1 MTLNELQKKLENL
14 PKLPGVYLF
23 KNKNDKIIYIGKAK
37 SLYHRVKSY
46 FSPNLNSLKTEA
58 LVSKIADLD
67 VIVTDNEVEALI
79 LEANLI
85 KQHKPRYNVNLKDD
99 KSYPYIVITNEDFP
113 QVYPTRRVVMDGSK
127 YFGPY
132 TEVKTMKQAL
142 KVLRDVFKIRSCKYN
157 LTEET
162 IQKGKYKVCLDYH
175 IKKCDGPCEG
185 LISKED
191 YNKMILEVEQ
201 VLRGNIE
208 SLINSLKEEMEKLS
222 SELKF
227 EKAAEIRNKLESLQV
242 YANTQKVVSQE
253 LIDRDIITFAADV
266 PDGVAAIFNIRK
278 GKLVGRK
285 KFTFNY
291 NLELPDSVVISDLI
305 RNIYSNPI
313 EVPEQIIVAELPD
326 EKEIIENWLKEKS
339 SKKVKIIT
347 PKSDQDLISLLNLCK
362 QNAVYDLNEIKL
374 QRMKKEGSI
383 PYVLKSLQRDLYLSK
398 PPLRIECFDIS
409 TLQGSDTVASLVV
422 FENGKPKKSDYRK
435 FIIKTVAGQ
444 DDFAS
449 MSEVI
454 ERHYNRVLNEKKPF
468 PDLIMVDGGK
478 GQLNSAIKVL
488 KKLGLTNFNIIGLA
502 KRLEEVY
509 MPDKKE
515 PLQIPKTSSSLKLL
529 QQIRDEAHRFA
540 VTFHREK
547 REKRIIKSELEEIP
561 GIGQKTIQTLLSVF
575 GSVEQIKKL
584 NLDEIAEAIG
594 PSKAKIVFNYLH
606 KSEENSNPAL

>member
-1 MTLNELQKKLENL
+1 MALDELLKKIENL
-14 PKLPGVYLF
+14 PRLPGVYLF

-37 SLYHRVKSY
+37 SLYNRVKSY
-46 FSPNLNSLKTEA
+46 FSPNINSIKTEA
-58 LVSKIADLD
+58 LVSKIADVD

-85 KQHKPRYNVNLKDD
+85 KQYKPRYNVNLKDD
-99 KSYPYIVITNEDFP
+99 KSYPYIVITNEDYP

-132 TEVKTMKQAL
+132 TEVKTMKHAL

-185 LISKED
+185 LISKEN
-191 YNKMILEVEQ
+191 YNKMIQEVEQ
-201 VLRGNIE
+201 VLRGNIDG
-208 SLINSLKEEMEKLS
+208 LINSLKEEMIKLS

-227 EKAAEIRNKLESLQV
+227 EKAAEIRNKLEALQV

-253 LIDRDIITFAADV
+253 LIDRDIITFAADI

-291 NLELPDSVVISDLI
+291 NINLPDSVVISDLL
-305 RNIYSNPI
+305 RNIYSNPVEI
-313 EVPEQIIVAELPD
+313 PDQIVVSELPD
-326 EKEIIENWLKEKS
+326 EKEIIESWLKEKAG
-339 SKKVKIIT
+339 KKVKVIT
-347 PKSDQDLISLLNLCK
+347 PKSNQELNSLLNLCK

-374 QRMKKEGSI
+374 QRMKKEGAI

-398 PPLRIECFDIS
+398 PPIRIECFDIS

-435 FIIKTVAGQ
+435 FIIKSVHGQ
-444 DDFAS
+444 NDFAS
-449 MSEVI
+449 MSEVV
-454 ERHYNRVLNEKKPF
+454 ERHYNKTLEENKPL
-468 PDLIMVDGGK
+468 PDLILVDGGK
-478 GQLNSAIKVL
+478 GQLNSAIKIL
-488 KKLGLTNFNIIGLA
+488 KKLGLNKISIIGLA
-502 KRLEEVY
+502 KRLEEIY
-509 MPDKKE
+509 IPEKKD
-515 PLQIPKTSSSLKLL
+515 PIQIPKTSSSLKLL

-540 VTFHREK
+540 ITFHREK
-547 REKRIIKSELEEIP
+547 REKRIIKSELDEIE
-561 GIGQKTIQTLLSVF
+561 GIGSKTAQKLLTHF
-575 GSVEQIKKL
+575 GSVENIR
-584 NLDEIAEAIG
+584 NSSLDQIAEIIG
-594 PSKAKIVFNYLH
+594 KSKASIVYNYFH
-606 KSEENSNPAL
+606 KS

>member
-1 MTLNELQKKLENL
+1 MALDELLKKIENL
-14 PKLPGVYLF
+14 PRLPGVYLF

-37 SLYHRVKSY
+37 SLYNRVKSY
-46 FSPNLNSLKTEA
+46 FSPNINSIKTEA
-58 LVSKIADLD
+58 LVSKIADVD

-85 KQHKPRYNVNLKDD
+85 KQYKPRYNVNLKDD
-99 KSYPYIVITNEDFP
+99 KSYPYIIITNEDFP

-132 TEVKTMKQAL
+132 TEVKTMKHAL

-185 LISKED
+185 LISKEN
-191 YNKMILEVEQ
+191 YNKMIQEVEQ
-201 VLRGNIE
+201 VLRGNIDG
-208 SLINSLKEEMEKLS
+208 LINSLKEEMIKLS

-227 EKAAEIRNKLESLQV
+227 EKAAEIRNKLEALQV

-253 LIDRDIITFAADV
+253 LIDRDIITFAADI

-291 NLELPDSVVISDLI
+291 NINLPDSIVISDLL
-305 RNIYSNPI
+305 RNIYSNPVEI
-313 EVPEQIIVAELPD
+313 PDQIVVSELPD
-326 EKEIIENWLKEKS
+326 EKEIIESWLKEKAG
-339 SKKVKIIT
+339 KKVKVTT
-347 PKSDQDLISLLNLCK
+347 PKSNQELNSLLNLCK

-374 QRMKKEGSI
+374 QRMKKEGAI

-398 PPLRIECFDIS
+398 PPIRIECFDIS

-435 FIIKTVAGQ
+435 FIIKYVHGQ
-444 DDFAS
+444 NDFAS
-449 MSEVI
+449 MSEVVQ
-454 ERHYNRVLNEKKPF
+454 RHYKRTLEENKPL

-478 GQLNSAIKVL
+478 GQLNSAIKIL
-488 KKLGLTNFNIIGLA
+488 KKLGLNNINIIGLA
-502 KRLEEVY
+502 KRLEEIY
-509 MPDKKE
+509 IPEKKD
-515 PLQIPKTSSSLKLL
+515 PIQIPKTSSSLKLL

-540 VTFHREK
+540 ITFHREK
-547 REKRIIKSELEEIP
+547 REKRIIKSELDEIE
-561 GIGQKTIQTLLSVF
+561 GIGSKTAQKLLTHF
-575 GSVEQIKKL
+575 GSVENIR
-584 NLDEIAEAIG
+584 NSSLDQIAEIIG
-594 PSKAKIVFNYLH
+594 KSKASIVYNYFH
-606 KSEENSNPAL
+606 KS

>member
-1 MTLNELQKKLENL
+1 MALDELLKKIENL
-14 PKLPGVYLF
+14 PRLPGVYLF

-37 SLYHRVKSY
+37 SLYNRVKSY
-46 FSPNLNSLKTEA
+46 FSPNINSIKTEA
-58 LVSKIADLD
+58 LVSKIADVD

-85 KQHKPRYNVNLKDD
+85 KQYKPRYNVNLKDD

-132 TEVKTMKQAL
+132 TEVKTMKHAL

-185 LISKED
+185 LISKEN
-191 YNKMILEVEQ
+191 YNKMIQEVEQ
-201 VLRGNIE
+201 VLRGNIDG
-208 SLINSLKEEMEKLS
+208 LINSLKEEMIKLS

-227 EKAAEIRNKLESLQV
+227 EKAAEIRNKLEALQV

-253 LIDRDIITFAADV
+253 LIDRDIITFAADI

-291 NLELPDSVVISDLI
+291 NINLPDSVVISDLL
-305 RNIYSNPI
+305 RNIYSNPVEI
-313 EVPEQIIVAELPD
+313 PDQIVVSELPD
-326 EKEIIENWLKEKS
+326 EKEIIESWLKEKAG
-339 SKKVKIIT
+339 KKVKVIT
-347 PKSDQDLISLLNLCK
+347 PKSNQELNSLLNLCK

-374 QRMKKEGSI
+374 QRMKKEGAI

-398 PPLRIECFDIS
+398 PPIRIECFDIS

-435 FIIKTVAGQ
+435 FIIKSVHGQ
-444 DDFAS
+444 NDFAS
-449 MSEVI
+449 MSEVV
-454 ERHYNRVLNEKKPF
+454 ERHYKRTLEENKPL

-478 GQLNSAIKVL
+478 GQLNSAIKIL
-488 KKLGLTNFNIIGLA
+488 KKLGLNNISIIGLA
-502 KRLEEVY
+502 KRLEEIY
-509 MPDKKE
+509 IPEKKD
-515 PLQIPKTSSSLKLL
+515 PIQIPKTSSSLKLL

-540 VTFHREK
+540 ITFHREK
-547 REKRIIKSELEEIP
+547 REKRIIKTELDEIK
-561 GIGQKTIQTLLSVF
+561 GIGSKTAQKLLTHF
-575 GSVEQIKKL
+575 GSVENIR
-584 NLDEIAEAIG
+584 NSSLDQIAEIIG
-594 PSKAKIVFNYLH
+594 KSKASIVYNYFH
-606 KSEENSNPAL
+606 KS

>member
-1 MTLNELQKKLENL
+1 MALDELLKKIENL
-14 PKLPGVYLF
+14 PRLPGVYLF

-37 SLYHRVKSY
+37 SLYTRVKSY
-46 FSPNLNSLKTEA
+46 FSPNINSIKTEA
-58 LVSKIADLD
+58 LVSKIADVD

-85 KQHKPRYNVNLKDD
+85 KQYKPRYNVNLKDD

-132 TEVKTMKQAL
+132 TEVKTMKHAL

-185 LISKED
+185 LISKEN
-191 YNKMILEVEQ
+191 YNKMIQEVEQ
-201 VLRGNIE
+201 VLRGNIDG
-208 SLINSLKEEMEKLS
+208 LINSLKEEMIKLS

-227 EKAAEIRNKLESLQV
+227 EKAAEIRNKLEALQV

-253 LIDRDIITFAADV
+253 LIDRDIITFAADI

-291 NLELPDSVVISDLI
+291 NINLPDSVVISDLL
-305 RNIYSNPI
+305 RNIYSNPVEI
-313 EVPEQIIVAELPD
+313 PDQIVVSELPD
-326 EKEIIENWLKEKS
+326 EKEIIESWLKEKAG
-339 SKKVKIIT
+339 KKVKVIT
-347 PKSDQDLISLLNLCK
+347 PKSNQELNSLLNLCK

-374 QRMKKEGSI
+374 QRMKKEGAI

-398 PPLRIECFDIS
+398 PPIRIECFDIS

-435 FIIKTVAGQ
+435 FIIKSVHGQ
-444 DDFAS
+444 NDFAS
-449 MSEVI
+449 MSEVV
-454 ERHYNRVLNEKKPF
+454 ERHYKRTLEENKPL
-468 PDLIMVDGGK
+468 PHLIMVDGGK
-478 GQLNSAIKVL
+478 GQLNSAIKIL
-488 KKLGLTNFNIIGLA
+488 KKLGLTNISIIGLA
-502 KRLEEVY
+502 KRLEEIY
-509 MPDKKE
+509 IPEKKD
-515 PLQIPKTSSSLKLL
+515 PIQIPKTSSSLKLL

-540 VTFHREK
+540 ITFHREK
-547 REKRIIKSELEEIP
+547 REKRIIKSELDEIE
-561 GIGQKTIQTLLSVF
+561 GIGSKTAQKLLTHF
-575 GSVEQIKKL
+575 GSVENIR
-584 NLDEIAEAIG
+584 NSSLDQIAEIIG
-594 PSKAKIVFNYLH
+594 KSKASIVYNYFH
-606 KSEENSNPAL
+606 KS

>member
-1 MTLNELQKKLENL
+1 MTSAELIKKIENL

-37 SLYHRVKSY
+37 SLYNRVKSY
-46 FSPNLNSLKTEA
+46 FTPNINSIKTEA
-58 LVSKIADLD
+58 LVSKIHDVD

-113 QVYPTRRVVMDGSK
+113 QVYPTRRVIMDGSK

-132 TEVKTMKQAL
+132 TEVKTMKHAL

-157 LTEET
+157 LTEDT
-162 IQKGKYKVCLDYH
+162 IQKRKYKVCLDYH

-185 LISKED
+185 LVSKEE

-201 VLRGNIE
+201 VLRGNIDG
-208 SLINSLKEEMEKLS
+208 LINSLKEEMIKLS

-242 YANTQKVVSQE
+242 YANTQKIVSQE

-291 NLELPDSVVISDLI
+291 NLNLPDAVIFADLL
-305 RNIYSNPI
+305 RNIYSNPVEI
-313 EVPEQIIVAELPD
+313 PDQIVVSELPD
-326 EKEIIENWLKEKS
+326 EKEIIESWLKEKS
-339 SKKVKIIT
+339 GKKVKIIT
-347 PKSDQDLISLLNLCK
+347 PKSNEELGSLLNLCK

-398 PPLRIECFDIS
+398 PPIRIECFDIS

-435 FIIKTVAGQ
+435 FIIKTVPGQ

-449 MSEVI
+449 MSEVV
-454 ERHYNRVLNEKKPF
+454 ERHYKRVLEENKPI
-468 PDLIMVDGGK
+468 PDLIMIDGGK
-478 GQLNSAIKVL
+478 GQLNSAIKIL
-488 KKLGLTNFNIIGLA
+488 KKLGLTNLNIIGLA
-502 KRLEEVY
+502 KRLEEIY
-509 MPDKKE
+509 MPEKKE

-529 QQIRDEAHRFA
+529 QHIRNEAHRFA
-540 VTFHREK
+540 ITFHREK
-547 REKRIIKSELEEIP
+547 REKRIIKSELDEII
-561 GIGQKTIQTLLSVF
+561 GIGEKTVQKLLTHF
-575 GSVEQIKKL
+575 GSVEAIKNSSLEQITKV
-584 NLDEIAEAIG
+584 IG
-594 PSKAKIVFNYLH
+594 KSKAQIVYNYFH
-606 KSEENSNPAL
+606 K

>member
-1 MTLNELQKKLENL
+1 MTEKDLQRKLENL

-23 KNKNDKIIYIGKAK
+23 KNKNDKVIYIGKAK
-37 SLYHRVKSY
+37 SLFNRVKSY
-46 FSPNLNSLKTEA
+46 FSHQTTSSKTQA
-58 LVSKIADLD
+58 LVSKIYDID

-85 KQHKPRYNVNLKDD
+85 KQFKPRYNINLKDD

-113 QVYPTRRVVMDGSK
+113 QVYPTRKVVQDGSK

-132 TEVKTMKQAL
+132 TEVKVMKHAL

-162 IQKGKYKVCLDYH
+162 ILKGKYKVCLDYH

-191 YNKMILEVEQ
+191 YKRMIDEVEQ
-201 VLRGNIE
+201 VLKGNIDG
-208 SLINSLKEEMEKLS
+208 LISQLTEEMNYYS
-222 SELKF
+222 SQLEF
-227 EKAAEIRNKLESLQV
+227 EKAAEIRNKIESLRV
-242 YANTQKVVSQE
+242 YANTQKIVSQE
-253 LIDRDIITFAADV
+253 TTDRDIITFAVDI

-291 NLELPDSVVISDLI
+291 NIELPESYIVADLI

-313 EVPEQIIVAELPD
+313 EIPDEIIVSDLPD
-326 EKEIIENWLKEKS
+326 ELEIIENWLKNKSEKEVR
-339 SKKVKIIT
+339 VKL
-347 PKSDQDLISLLNLCK
+347 PENDDLKSLLNLCK
-362 QNAVYDLNEIKL
+362 QNAIFDLNEIKL
-374 QRMKKEGSI
+374 QRMKKEGQVS
-383 PYVLKSLQRDLYLSK
+383 YVLKSLQRDLYLNK
-398 PPLRIECFDIS
+398 PPIRIECFDIS

-435 FIIKTVAGQ
+435 FIIKTVTGQ

-454 ERHYNRVLNEKKPF
+454 ERHYKRVLEENKPL

-478 GQLNSAIKVL
+478 GQLNSAIKTF

-502 KRLEEVY
+502 KRLEEIFL
-509 MPDKKE
+509 PDRKE
-515 PLQIPKTSSSLKLL
+515 SIMIPKTSSSLKLL
-529 QQIRDEAHRFA
+529 QHIRDEAHRFA
-540 VTFHREK
+540 ITFHREK
-547 REKRIIKSELEEIP
+547 RTKRIISTELENIP
-561 GIGQKTIQTLLSVF
+561 GVGPKTIEKLLKEF
-575 GSVEQIKKL
+575 GSVELIKNTSIEELTDK
-584 NLDEIAEAIG
+584 IG
-594 PSKAKIVFNYLH
+594 KAKAKIVYDYFH
-606 KSEENSNPAL
+606 P

>member
-1 MTLNELQKKLENL
+1 MTSAELIKKIENL

-37 SLYHRVKSY
+37 SLYNRVKSY
-46 FSPNLNSLKTEA
+46 FTPNINSIKTEA
-58 LVSKIADLD
+58 LVSKIHDVD

-132 TEVKTMKQAL
+132 TEVKTMKHAL

-185 LISKED
+185 LVSKEE

-201 VLRGNIE
+201 VLRGNIDG
-208 SLINSLKEEMEKLS
+208 LINSLKEEMIKLS

-242 YANTQKVVSQE
+242 YANTQKIVSQE

-291 NLELPDSVVISDLI
+291 NLNLPDAVIFADLL
-305 RNIYSNPI
+305 RNIYSNPVEI
-313 EVPEQIIVAELPD
+313 PDQIVVSELPD
-326 EKEIIENWLKEKS
+326 EKEIIESWLKEKS
-339 SKKVKIIT
+339 GKKVKIIT
-347 PKSDQDLISLLNLCK
+347 PKSNEELGSLLNLCK

-398 PPLRIECFDIS
+398 PPIRIECFDIS

-435 FIIKTVAGQ
+435 FIIKTVPGQ

-449 MSEVI
+449 MSEVV
-454 ERHYNRVLNEKKPF
+454 ERHYKRVLEENKPI

-478 GQLNSAIKVL
+478 GQLNSAIKIL
-488 KKLGLTNFNIIGLA
+488 KKLGLTNINIIGLA
-502 KRLEEVY
+502 KRLEEIY
-509 MPDKKE
+509 MPEKKE

-529 QQIRDEAHRFA
+529 QHIRNEAHRFA
-540 VTFHREK
+540 ITFHREK
-547 REKRIIKSELEEIP
+547 REKRIIKSELDEII
-561 GIGQKTIQTLLSVF
+561 GIGEKTVQKLLTHF
-575 GSVEQIKKL
+575 GSVEAIKNSSLEQITKV
-584 NLDEIAEAIG
+584 IG
-594 PSKAKIVFNYLH
+594 KSKAQIVYNYFH
-606 KSEENSNPAL
+606 K

>member
-1 MTLNELQKKLENL
+1 MTSAELIKKIENL

-37 SLYHRVKSY
+37 SLYNRVKSY
-46 FSPNLNSLKTEA
+46 FTPNINSIKTEA
-58 LVSKIADLD
+58 LVSKIHDVD

-132 TEVKTMKQAL
+132 TEVKTMKHAL

-185 LISKED
+185 LVSKEE

-201 VLRGNIE
+201 VLRGNIDG
-208 SLINSLKEEMEKLS
+208 LINSLKEEMIKLS

-242 YANTQKVVSQE
+242 YANTQKIVSQE

-291 NLELPDSVVISDLI
+291 NLNLPDAVIFADLL
-305 RNIYSNPI
+305 RNIYSNPVEI
-313 EVPEQIIVAELPD
+313 PDQIVVSELPD
-326 EKEIIENWLKEKS
+326 EKEIIESWLKEKS
-339 SKKVKIIT
+339 GKKVKIIT
-347 PKSDQDLISLLNLCK
+347 PKSNEELGSLLNLCK

-398 PPLRIECFDIS
+398 PPIRIECFDIS

-435 FIIKTVAGQ
+435 FIIKTVPGQ

-449 MSEVI
+449 MSEVV
-454 ERHYNRVLNEKKPF
+454 ERHYKRVLEENKPI

-478 GQLNSAIKVL
+478 GQLNSAIKIL
-488 KKLGLTNFNIIGLA
+488 KKLGLTNINIIGLA
-502 KRLEEVY
+502 KRLEEIY
-509 MPDKKE
+509 MPEKKE

-529 QQIRDEAHRFA
+529 QHIRNEAHRFA
-540 VTFHREK
+540 ITFHREK
-547 REKRIIKSELEEIP
+547 REKRIIKSELDEII
-561 GIGQKTIQTLLSVF
+561 GIGEKTIQKLLTHF
-575 GSVEQIKKL
+575 GSVEAIKNSSLEQITKV
-584 NLDEIAEAIG
+584 IG
-594 PSKAKIVFNYLH
+594 KSKAQIVYNYFH
-606 KSEENSNPAL
+606 K

>member
-1 MTLNELQKKLENL
+1 MTEKDLQRKLENL

-23 KNKNDKIIYIGKAK
+23 KNKNDKVIYIGKAK
-37 SLYHRVKSY
+37 SLFNRVKSY
-46 FSPNLNSLKTEA
+46 FSHQTTSSKTQA
-58 LVSKIADLD
+58 LVSKIYDID

-85 KQHKPRYNVNLKDD
+85 KQFKPRYNINLKDD

-113 QVYPTRRVVMDGSK
+113 QVYPTRKVVQDGSK

-132 TEVKTMKQAL
+132 TEVKVMKHAL

-162 IQKGKYKVCLDYH
+162 ILKGKYKVCLDYH

-191 YNKMILEVEQ
+191 YKRMIDEVEQ
-201 VLRGNIE
+201 VLKGNIDG
-208 SLINSLKEEMEKLS
+208 LISQLTEEMNYYS
-222 SELKF
+222 SQLEF
-227 EKAAEIRNKLESLQV
+227 EKAAEIRNKIESLRV
-242 YANTQKVVSQE
+242 YANTQKIVSQE
-253 LIDRDIITFAADV
+253 TTDRDIITFAVDI

-291 NLELPDSVVISDLI
+291 NIELPESYIVADLI

-313 EVPEQIIVAELPD
+313 EIPDEIIVSDLPD
-326 EKEIIENWLKEKS
+326 ELEIIENWLKNKSEKEVR
-339 SKKVKIIT
+339 VKL
-347 PKSDQDLISLLNLCK
+347 PENDDLKSLLNLCK
-362 QNAVYDLNEIKL
+362 QNAIFDLNEIKL
-374 QRMKKEGSI
+374 QRMKKEGQVS
-383 PYVLKSLQRDLYLSK
+383 YVLKSLQRDLYLNK
-398 PPLRIECFDIS
+398 PPIRIECFDIS

-435 FIIKTVAGQ
+435 FIIKTVTGQ

-454 ERHYNRVLNEKKPF
+454 ERHYKRALEENKPL

-478 GQLNSAIKVL
+478 GQLNSAIKTL

-502 KRLEEVY
+502 KRLEEIFL
-509 MPDKKE
+509 PDRKE
-515 PLQIPKTSSSLKLL
+515 SIMIPKTSSSLKLL
-529 QQIRDEAHRFA
+529 QHIRDEAHRFA
-540 VTFHREK
+540 ITFHREK
-547 REKRIIKSELEEIP
+547 RTKRIISTELENIP
-561 GIGQKTIQTLLSVF
+561 GVGPKTIEKLLKEF
-575 GSVEQIKKL
+575 GSVELIKNTSIEELTDK
-584 NLDEIAEAIG
+584 IG
-594 PSKAKIVFNYLH
+594 KAKAKIVYDYFH
-606 KSEENSNPAL
+606 P

>member
-1 MTLNELQKKLENL
+1 MTSAELIKKIENL

-37 SLYHRVKSY
+37 SLYNRVKSY
-46 FSPNLNSLKTEA
+46 FTPNINSIKTEA
-58 LVSKIADLD
+58 LVSKIHDFD

-113 QVYPTRRVVMDGSK
+113 QVYPTRRVVLDGSK

-132 TEVKTMKQAL
+132 TEVKTMKHAL

-157 LTEET
+157 LTEDT

-185 LISKED
+185 LVSKEE

-201 VLRGNIE
+201 VLRGNIDG
-208 SLINSLKEEMEKLS
+208 LINSLKEEMIKLS

-242 YANTQKVVSQE
+242 YANTQKIVSQE

-291 NLELPDSVVISDLI
+291 NLNLPDAVIIADLL
-305 RNIYSNPI
+305 RNIYSNPVEI
-313 EVPEQIIVAELPD
+313 PDQIVVSELPD
-326 EKEIIENWLKEKS
+326 EKEIIESWLKEKS
-339 SKKVKIIT
+339 GKKVKIIT
-347 PKSDQDLISLLNLCK
+347 PKSNEELGSLLNLCK

-398 PPLRIECFDIS
+398 PPIRIECFDIS

-435 FIIKTVAGQ
+435 FIIKTVPGQ

-449 MSEVI
+449 MSEVV
-454 ERHYNRVLNEKKPF
+454 ERHYKRVLEENKPI

-478 GQLNSAIKVL
+478 GQLNSAIKIL
-488 KKLGLTNFNIIGLA
+488 KKLGLTNINIIGLA
-502 KRLEEVY
+502 KRLEEIY
-509 MPDKKE
+509 MPEKKE

-529 QQIRDEAHRFA
+529 QHIRNEAHRFA
-540 VTFHREK
+540 ITFHREK
-547 REKRIIKSELEEIP
+547 REKRIIKSELDEII
-561 GIGQKTIQTLLSVF
+561 GIGEKTVQKLLTHF
-575 GSVEQIKKL
+575 GSVEAIKNSSLEQITKVTGK
-584 NLDEIAEAIG
+584 
-594 PSKAKIVFNYLH
+594 SKAQIVYNYFH
-606 KSEENSNPAL
+606 K

>member
-1 MTLNELQKKLENL
+1 MTLNELQRKLENL

-46 FSPNLNSLKTEA
+46 FSPNLSSVKTEA
-58 LVSKIADLD
+58 LVSKISDID

-85 KQHKPRYNVNLKDD
+85 KQYKPRYNVNLKDD

-201 VLRGNIE
+201 VLRGNIDG
-208 SLINSLKEEMEKLS
+208 LINSLKEEMEKLS
-222 SELKF
+222 AELKF
-227 EKAAEIRNKLESLQV
+227 EKAAEIRNKLESLMV

-253 LIDRDIITFAADV
+253 LIDRDIITFAADI

-291 NLELPDSVVISDLI
+291 NIELPDSVVITDLI
-305 RNIYSNPI
+305 RSIYSNPVEI
-313 EVPEQIIVAELPD
+313 PDQIVVAELPD
-326 EKEIIENWLKEKS
+326 EKEIIENWLKDKS
-339 SKKVKIIT
+339 SKKVKILT
-347 PKSDQDLISLLNLCK
+347 PESDQDLNSLLNLCK

-409 TLQGSDTVASLVV
+409 TLQGADTVASLVV
-422 FENGKPKKSDYRK
+422 FEKGKPKKSDYRK
-435 FIIKTVAGQ
+435 FIIKTVEGQ

-454 ERHYNRVLNEKKPF
+454 ERHYRRVLEENKPF

-478 GQLNSAIKVL
+478 GQLNSAIKIL

-502 KRLEEVY
+502 KRLEEIY

-540 VTFHREK
+540 ITFHREK

-561 GIGQKTIQTLLSVF
+561 GIGPKTIQTLLTKF

-584 NLDEIAEAIG
+584 NVEQIAEIIG
-594 PSKAKIVFNYLH
+594 KSKAKLVFDYFH
-606 KSEENSNPAL
+606 KSEENSITAV

>member
-1 MTLNELQKKLENL
+1 MTSAELIKKIENL

-37 SLYHRVKSY
+37 SLYNRVKSY
-46 FSPNLNSLKTEA
+46 FTPNINSIKTEA
-58 LVSKIADLD
+58 LVSKIHDVD

-132 TEVKTMKQAL
+132 TEVKTMKHAL

-185 LISKED
+185 LVSKEE

-201 VLRGNIE
+201 VLRGNIDG
-208 SLINSLKEEMEKLS
+208 LINSLKEEMIKLS

-242 YANTQKVVSQE
+242 YANTQKIVSQE

-291 NLELPDSVVISDLI
+291 NLNLPDAVIIADLL
-305 RNIYSNPI
+305 RNIYSNPVEI
-313 EVPEQIIVAELPD
+313 PDQIVVSELPD
-326 EKEIIENWLKEKS
+326 EKEIIESWLKEKS
-339 SKKVKIIT
+339 GKKVKIIT
-347 PKSDQDLISLLNLCK
+347 PKSNEELGSLLNLCK

-398 PPLRIECFDIS
+398 PPIRIECFDIS

-435 FIIKTVAGQ
+435 FIIKTVPGQ

-449 MSEVI
+449 MSEVV
-454 ERHYNRVLNEKKPF
+454 ERHYKRVLEENKPI

-478 GQLNSAIKVL
+478 GQLNSAIKIL
-488 KKLGLTNFNIIGLA
+488 KKLGLTNINIIGLA
-502 KRLEEVY
+502 KRLEEIY
-509 MPDKKE
+509 MPEKKE

-529 QQIRDEAHRFA
+529 QHIRNEAHRFA
-540 VTFHREK
+540 ITFHREK
-547 REKRIIKSELEEIP
+547 REKRIIKSELDEII
-561 GIGQKTIQTLLSVF
+561 GIGEKTVQKLLTHF
-575 GSVEQIKKL
+575 GSVEAIKNSSLEQITKV
-584 NLDEIAEAIG
+584 IG
-594 PSKAKIVFNYLH
+594 KSKAQIVYNYFH
-606 KSEENSNPAL
+606 K

>member
-1 MTLNELQKKLENL
+1 MALDELLKKIENL
-14 PKLPGVYLF
+14 PRLPGVYLF

-37 SLYHRVKSY
+37 SLYNRVKSY
-46 FSPNLNSLKTEA
+46 FSPNINSIKTEA
-58 LVSKIADLD
+58 LVSKIADVD

-85 KQHKPRYNVNLKDD
+85 KQYKPRYNVNLKDD

-132 TEVKTMKQAL
+132 TEVKTMKHAL

-157 LTEET
+157 ITEET

-185 LISKED
+185 LISKEN
-191 YNKMILEVEQ
+191 YNKMIQEVEQ
-201 VLRGNIE
+201 VLRGNIDG
-208 SLINSLKEEMEKLS
+208 LINSLKEEMIKLS

-227 EKAAEIRNKLESLQV
+227 EKAAEIRNKLEALQV

-253 LIDRDIITFAADV
+253 LIDRDIITFAADI

-291 NLELPDSVVISDLI
+291 NINLPDSVVISDLL
-305 RNIYSNPI
+305 RNIYSNPVEI
-313 EVPEQIIVAELPD
+313 PDQIVVSELPD
-326 EKEIIENWLKEKS
+326 EKEIIESWLKEKAG
-339 SKKVKIIT
+339 KKVKVIT
-347 PKSDQDLISLLNLCK
+347 PKSNQELNSLLNLCK

-374 QRMKKEGSI
+374 QRMKKEGAI

-398 PPLRIECFDIS
+398 PPIRIECFDIS

-435 FIIKTVAGQ
+435 FIIKSVHGQ
-444 DDFAS
+444 NDFAS
-449 MSEVI
+449 MSEVV
-454 ERHYNRVLNEKKPF
+454 ERHYKRTLEENKPL

-478 GQLNSAIKVL
+478 GQLNSAIKIL
-488 KKLGLTNFNIIGLA
+488 KKLGLTNISIIGLA
-502 KRLEEVY
+502 KRLEEIY
-509 MPDKKE
+509 IPEKKD
-515 PLQIPKTSSSLKLL
+515 PIQIPKTSSSLKLL

-540 VTFHREK
+540 ITFHREK
-547 REKRIIKSELEEIP
+547 REKRIIKSELDEIE
-561 GIGQKTIQTLLSVF
+561 GIGSKTAQKLLTHF
-575 GSVEQIKKL
+575 GSVENIR
-584 NLDEIAEAIG
+584 NSSLDQIAEIIG
-594 PSKAKIVFNYLH
+594 KSKASIVYNYFH
-606 KSEENSNPAL
+606 KS

>member
-1 MTLNELQKKLENL
+1 MTEKDLQRKLENL

-23 KNKNDKIIYIGKAK
+23 KNKNDKVIYIGKAK
-37 SLYHRVKSY
+37 SLFNRVKSY
-46 FSPNLNSLKTEA
+46 FSHQTTSSKTQA
-58 LVSKIADLD
+58 LVSKIYDID

-85 KQHKPRYNVNLKDD
+85 KQFKPRYNINLKDD

-113 QVYPTRRVVMDGSK
+113 QVYPTRKVVQDGSK

-132 TEVKTMKQAL
+132 TEVKVMKHAL

-162 IQKGKYKVCLDYH
+162 ILKGKYKVCLDYH

-191 YNKMILEVEQ
+191 YKRMIDEVEQ
-201 VLRGNIE
+201 VLKGNIDG
-208 SLINSLKEEMEKLS
+208 LISQLTEEMNYYS
-222 SELKF
+222 SQLEF
-227 EKAAEIRNKLESLQV
+227 EKAAEIRNKIESLRV
-242 YANTQKVVSQE
+242 YANTQKIVSQE
-253 LIDRDIITFAADV
+253 TTDRDIITFAVDI

-291 NLELPDSVVISDLI
+291 NIELPESYIVADLI

-313 EVPEQIIVAELPD
+313 EIPDEIIVSDLPD
-326 EKEIIENWLKEKS
+326 ELEIIENWLKNKSEKEVR
-339 SKKVKIIT
+339 VKL
-347 PKSDQDLISLLNLCK
+347 PENDDLKSLLNLCK
-362 QNAVYDLNEIKL
+362 QNAIFDLNEIKL
-374 QRMKKEGSI
+374 QRMKKEGQVS
-383 PYVLKSLQRDLYLSK
+383 YVLKSLQRDLYLNK
-398 PPLRIECFDIS
+398 PPIRIECFDIS

-435 FIIKTVAGQ
+435 FIIKTVTGQ

-454 ERHYNRVLNEKKPF
+454 ERHYKRVLEENKPL

-478 GQLNSAIKVL
+478 GQLNSAMKTL

-502 KRLEEVY
+502 KRLEEIFL
-509 MPDKKE
+509 PDRKE
-515 PLQIPKTSSSLKLL
+515 SIIIPKTSSSLKLL
-529 QQIRDEAHRFA
+529 QHIRDEAHRFA
-540 VTFHREK
+540 ITFHREK
-547 REKRIIKSELEEIP
+547 RTKRIISTELENIP
-561 GIGQKTIQTLLSVF
+561 GVGPKTIEKLLKEF
-575 GSVEQIKKL
+575 GSVELIKNTSIEELTDK
-584 NLDEIAEAIG
+584 IG
-594 PSKAKIVFNYLH
+594 KAKAKIVYDYFH
-606 KSEENSNPAL
+606 P

>member
-46 FSPNLNSLKTEA
+46 FSPNLNSVKTEA
-58 LVSKIADLD
+58 LVSKIFDID
-67 VIVTDNEVEALI
+67 VIVTNNEVEALI

-85 KQHKPRYNVNLKDD
+85 KQYKPRYNVNLKDD

-185 LISKED
+185 LISKEE

-201 VLRGNIE
+201 VLRGNIDG
-208 SLINSLKEEMEKLS
+208 LINSLKEEMETLS
-222 SELKF
+222 AELKF
-227 EKAAEIRNKLESLQV
+227 EKAAEIRNKLESLTV

-253 LIDRDIITFAADV
+253 LIDRDIITFAADI
-266 PDGVAAIFNIRK
+266 PDGVSAIFNIRK
-278 GKLVGRK
+278 GKLIGRK

-291 NLELPDSVVISDLI
+291 NIDLPDSVVTSDLI

-313 EVPEQIIVAELPD
+313 EIPDEIIVAKLPD

-339 SKKVKIIT
+339 GKKVKILT
-347 PKSDQDLISLLNLCK
+347 PKSNQDLNSLLNLCK

-383 PYVLKSLQRDLYLSK
+383 PYTLKSLQRDLYLSK

-409 TLQGSDTVASLVV
+409 TFQGTDTVASLVV

-435 FIIKTVAGQ
+435 FIIKTITGQ

-454 ERHYNRVLNEKKPF
+454 ERHYRRVLEEDKPF

-478 GQLNSAIKVL
+478 GQLNSAIKIL

-502 KRLEEVY
+502 KRLEEIY

-540 VTFHREK
+540 ITFHREK
-547 REKRIIKSELEEIP
+547 REKRIIKSELEEIQ
-561 GIGQKTIQTLLSVF
+561 GIGPKTIQTLLTKF

-584 NLDEIAEAIG
+584 KLEQIAEVIG
-594 PSKAKIVFNYLH
+594 QSKAKLVFNYFH
-606 KSEENSNPAL
+606 KSQENKNAAL

>member
-1 MTLNELQKKLENL
+1 MALDELLKKIENL
-14 PKLPGVYLF
+14 PRLPGVYLF

-37 SLYHRVKSY
+37 SLYNRVKSY
-46 FSPNLNSLKTEA
+46 FSPNINSIKTEA
-58 LVSKIADLD
+58 LVSKIADVD

-85 KQHKPRYNVNLKDD
+85 KQYKPRYNVNLKDD
-99 KSYPYIVITNEDFP
+99 KSYPYIVITNEDYP

-132 TEVKTMKQAL
+132 TEVKTMKHAL

-185 LISKED
+185 LISKEN
-191 YNKMILEVEQ
+191 YNKMIQEVEQ
-201 VLRGNIE
+201 VLRGNIDG
-208 SLINSLKEEMEKLS
+208 LINSLKEEMIKLS

-227 EKAAEIRNKLESLQV
+227 EKAAEIRNKLEALQV

-253 LIDRDIITFAADV
+253 LIDRDIITFAADI

-291 NLELPDSVVISDLI
+291 NINLPDSVVISDLL
-305 RNIYSNPI
+305 RNIYSNPVEI
-313 EVPEQIIVAELPD
+313 PDQIVVSELPD
-326 EKEIIENWLKEKS
+326 EKEIIESWLKEKAG
-339 SKKVKIIT
+339 KKVKVIT
-347 PKSDQDLISLLNLCK
+347 PKSNQELNSLLNLCK

-374 QRMKKEGSI
+374 QRMKKEGAI

-398 PPLRIECFDIS
+398 PPIRIECFDIS

-435 FIIKTVAGQ
+435 FIIKSVHGQ
-444 DDFAS
+444 NDFAS
-449 MSEVI
+449 MSEVV
-454 ERHYNRVLNEKKPF
+454 ERHYNKTLEENKPL
-468 PDLIMVDGGK
+468 PDLILVDGGK
-478 GQLNSAIKVL
+478 GQLNSAIKIL
-488 KKLGLTNFNIIGLA
+488 KKLGLNKISIIGLA
-502 KRLEEVY
+502 KRLEEIY
-509 MPDKKE
+509 IPEKKD
-515 PLQIPKTSSSLKLL
+515 PIQIPKTSSSLKLL

-540 VTFHREK
+540 ITFHREK
-547 REKRIIKSELEEIP
+547 REKRIIKSELDEIE
-561 GIGQKTIQTLLSVF
+561 GIGSKTAQKLLTHF
-575 GSVEQIKKL
+575 GSVENIRNSSMDQ
-584 NLDEIAEAIG
+584 IAEIIG
-594 PSKAKIVFNYLH
+594 KSKASIVYNYFH
-606 KSEENSNPAL
+606 KS